1 MPDMTTILVDTNL
14 LVYAYDP
21 RDEAKNERA
30 QQVLQRLRRSRCG
43 VISVQSLAEFMRA
56 SQKLAMS
63 PGDALRIVQAF
74 ALSWPILDLTP
85 ALVLEAGRGVSQ
97 HALAYYDAQI
107 WAVARLNQIGVIF
120 SEDFNPGSILEGVRF
135 VNPFAE
141 EFVIEAWT

>member
-1 MPDMTTILVDTNL
+1 MPDMKSILVDTNL

-21 RDEAKNERA
+21 RDKARNERA
-30 QQVLQRLRRSRCG
+30 QQVLQRLRQSRRG
-43 VISVQSLAEFMRA
+43 VMSVQSLAEFMRA

-63 PGDALRIVQAF
+63 PDEALRIVQAF

-97 HALAYYDAQI
+97 YMLAYYDAQV
-107 WAVARLNQIGVIF
+107 WAAARLNQIGVIF
-120 SEDFNPGSILEGVRF
+120 SEDFNPGSILEGVRT

>member
-1 MPDMTTILVDTNL
+1 MTNILVDTNL

-30 QQVLQRLRRSRCG
+30 QQVLRRLRRSRRG

-63 PGDALRIVQAF
+63 PDDALRIVQAF
-74 ALSWPILDLTP
+74 ALSWPILNLTP

-97 HALAYYDAQI
+97 YTLAYYDAQI
-107 WAVARLNQIGVIF
+107 WAAARLNQIGVIF

-141 EFVIEAWT
+141 AFVIEAWT

>member
-1 MPDMTTILVDTNL
+1 MTNILVDTNL

-30 QQVLQRLRRSRCG
+30 QQVLQRLRRSRRG

-63 PGDALRIVQAF
+63 PDDALRIVQAF
-74 ALSWPILDLTP
+74 ALSWPILNLTP

-97 HALAYYDAQI
+97 YTLAYYDAQI
-107 WAVARLNQIGVIF
+107 WAAARLNQIGVIF

-135 VNPFAE
+135 VNPFTE
-141 EFVIEAWT
+141 EFVIAAWT

>member
-1 MPDMTTILVDTNL
+1 MTNILVDTNL

-30 QQVLQRLRRSRCG
+30 QQVLRRLRRSRRG

-63 PGDALRIVQAF
+63 SADALRSAQAF
-74 ALSWPILDLTP
+74 AASWPILDLTP
-85 ALVLEAGRGVSQ
+85 AIVLEAGRGVSQ
-97 HALAYYDAQI
+97 YTLAYYDAQI
-107 WAVARLNQIGVIF
+107 WAAARLNQIGVIF

-141 EFVIEAWT
+141 AFVIEAWT

>member
-1 MPDMTTILVDTNL
+1 MTNILVDTNL

-21 RDEAKNERA
+21 RDEAKHERA
-30 QQVLQRLRRSRCG
+30 QQVLQRLRRSRRG

-63 PGDALRIVQAF
+63 PDDALRIVQAF
-74 ALSWPILDLTP
+74 ALSWPILNLTP

-97 HALAYYDAQI
+97 YTLAYYDAQI
-107 WAVARLNQIGVIF
+107 WAAARLNQIGVIF
-120 SEDFNPGSILEGVRF
+120 SEDFNPGSTLEGVRF